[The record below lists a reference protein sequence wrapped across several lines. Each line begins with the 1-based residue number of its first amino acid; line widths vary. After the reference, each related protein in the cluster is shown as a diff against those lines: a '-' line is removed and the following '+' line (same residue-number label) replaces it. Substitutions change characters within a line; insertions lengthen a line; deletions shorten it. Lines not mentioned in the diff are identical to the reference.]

1 MDNVGLTSFHFN
13 SQRVNE
19 GIGEMT
25 QAKNE
30 MNDYVNS
37 LFEYTRLIR
46 KNSLFEYCTALD
58 QMLNELL
65 VRAQGIAYGEA
76 LLDIYK
82 NSSVAEQKNVEEEYE
97 RVSGQYSLNDINFV
111 SVLSMLNNLK
121 RAALEINFSN
131 GQVFDSYTSK
141 IGLNILN
148 NSLVTMISSA
158 DNVNSNLMSLKDAR
172 LKTRQVRWDALTEIS
187 KKFAVSQ
194 ELPSQIVSPTLDI
207 IPEVVPIVPAVID
220 NSDEENEEKEEK
232 KSEEEKEDTNID
244 DKKTEEEK
252 VIPDN
257 DDNKDTEKEDKN
269 INIDIKPIKPFDN
282 NDLINTDKSNNP
294 SWNNTDWNNSS
305 VHANSSEFTIP
316 EENSSIETAETVP
329 GVEEQTGEENLE
341 PITINTTTVASQNK
355 KSSGINLG
363 PVLAGVGA
371 ATAVGVGTK
380 VYLDNKKNNDNDE
393 EQNEDEYEEFFEE
406 TDENKDNI
414 SAEEW
419 QDPSE
424 NILIDDDDENFE
436 VTLDDLGEI

>member
-1 MDNVGLTSFHFN
+1 MENVELTSFHFN

-37 LFEYTRLIR
+37 VFEYTRLIR

-82 NSSVAEQKNVEEEYE
+82 NSSTTVQKTVAEEYE

-141 IGLNILN
+141 IELNILN
-148 NSLVTMISSA
+148 NNLVTMISSA

-172 LKTRQVRWDALTEIS
+172 LKTRQVRWDALTDAS
-187 KKFAVSQ
+187 KKFATTE
-194 ELPSQIVSPTLDI
+194 ELPSQIVSPALDTI
-207 IPEVVPIVPAVID
+207 AAVPIVPAVIALED
-220 NSDEENEEKEEK
+220 EEKEDANKDDK
-232 KSEEEKEDTNID
+232 KSEEKI
-244 DKKTEEEK
+244 

-257 DDNKDTEKEDKN
+257 NNDNKDEKENKN

-282 NDLINTDKSNNP
+282 NDFINTDKSNNT
-294 SWNNTDWNNSS
+294 SWNNTGWNNSS
-305 VHANSSEFTIP
+305 VHANSSEFVMP
-316 EENSSIETAETVP
+316 EENNSIETTEIVP
-329 GVEEQTGEENLE
+329 VIEEQTGGEDLE
-341 PITINTTTVASQNK
+341 PITINTTTAVSQNK
-355 KSSGINLG
+355 KSSGVNLG
-363 PVLAGVGA
+363 PVFAGAAA
-371 ATAVGVGTK
+371 ATAVGVGAK
-380 VYLDNKKNNDNDE
+380 VYLDNRKNNDNGE
-393 EQNEDEYEEFFEE
+393 EQAEDEYEVDFEE
-406 TDENKDNI
+406 VDENKDNI
-414 SAEEW
+414 AAEEW

-424 NILIDDDDENFE
+424 NMLTDDDESFE

>member
-1 MDNVGLTSFHFN
+1 MENVELTSFHFN

-37 LFEYTRLIR
+37 VFEYTRLIR

-82 NSSVAEQKNVEEEYE
+82 NSSATAKKAAKEDYE

-158 DNVNSNLMSLKDAR
+158 NNVNSNLMSLKDAR
-172 LKTRQVRWDALTEIS
+172 LKTRQVRWDALTDAS
-187 KKFAVSQ
+187 KKFATTE
-194 ELPSQIVSPTLDI
+194 ELPSQIVSPALDTI
-207 IPEVVPIVPAVID
+207 AAVPIVPAVIALED
-220 NSDEENEEKEEK
+220 EEKEDANKDDK
-232 KSEEEKEDTNID
+232 KSEEKEDANKD
-244 DKKTEEEK
+244 DKKSEEK
-252 VIPDN
+252 IVIPDN
-257 DDNKDTEKEDKN
+257 NNDNKDEKENKN
-269 INIDIKPIKPFDN
+269 INIDIEPIKPFDN
-282 NDLINTDKSNNP
+282 NDFINTDKSNNT
-294 SWNNTDWNNSS
+294 SWNNTVWNNSS
-305 VHANSSEFTIP
+305 VHANSSEFVMP
-316 EENSSIETAETVP
+316 EENNSIETPEIVP
-329 GVEEQTGEENLE
+329 VIEEQTGGEDLE
-341 PITINTTTVASQNK
+341 PITINTTTAVSQNK

-363 PVLAGVGA
+363 PVFAGAAA
-371 ATAVGVGTK
+371 ATAVGVGAK
-380 VYLDNKKNNDNDE
+380 VYLDNRKNNDNGE
-393 EQNEDEYEEFFEE
+393 EQTEDEYEEDFEE
-406 TDENKDNI
+406 VDENKDNI
-414 SAEEW
+414 AAEEW

-424 NILIDDDDENFE
+424 NMLIDDDESFE